1 LVRSGLP
8 IDEALPAL
16 TSALSANHSVVLQAP
31 PGAGK
36 STVVPLALLEQP
48 WMRGKRLLM
57 LEPRRLAARAVAHR
71 MAQTLEQS
79 VGATV
84 GYRMRMDTRVS
95 RDTRIEV
102 VTEGVLTRMLQTDPA
117 LDGVAAVIFDEFHER
132 SLQADL
138 GLALTIDARSNLT
151 PDLRLLVMSA
161 TLDGEGVA
169 KLLDDAPIVTAP
181 GRMFPVESR
190 FVGKGAPLLPP
201 MSFVPGQQ
209 ETPET
214 LVARTVARALREEH
228 GDVLV
233 FLPGAREIRRVQSL
247 IESSGLDSSV
257 RILPLFGEL
266 SGDDQEAALRPA
278 AHGVRKV
285 VLATNIAETS
295 LTIQGVRIIVDS
307 GLVRRSVFDP
317 ATGMSRLETQRISRA
332 SADQRQGRA
341 GRVEPGVCYRIW
353 SEGAQ
358 RSLAP
363 FTSPEIVEADLAPL
377 ALELAGWGA
386 RDASELR
393 WLDTPPIAMLASARD
408 LLSRLGALDSSGR
421 ITPHGRQMARLS
433 VHPRLAHMLLRAAD
447 LSSLPL
453 AADLA
458 ALLSERD
465 LLRAAGGSR
474 DADIRSRLEIVR
486 GEGLAQGIDRAGLQR
501 ARRAAKDL
509 VQQVTSVVADSAR
522 TAAQPHSRTA
532 DRTGDV
538 AAATDSARP
547 AGLPHGRIGDRAGGA
562 AVATDSARPAGQ
574 PHGRVVDRAGDAASV
589 AAGTLL
595 AFAYPDRVGRRRP
608 GTDGAR
614 YTLANGRG
622 AHFAEI
628 QNLAKQEFIVAVD
641 LDDRERDAR
650 ILLAAPLTRDEIDE
664 YLSDRFSRGEAVEW
678 SSRDQAVLARRF
690 VRLDSIT
697 LEEKPLRDVPVEEAR
712 RAMLEGIRELG
723 VGALPWT
730 RDARDLQARME
741 FVRRLEEGNRAPAAL
756 DVAASNA
763 PHVTSGVTAASNAPR
778 AAPGA
783 ATAASDSN
791 SWPAVSDEALATTT
805 DVWLAPWLDGVTRRD
820 HLARL
825 ALPEILRALLPWDKQ
840 RELDQLAPT
849 HLQVPSGSNIRIDY
863 LDESAPAVSVK
874 LQEVFGLDATPQIGG
889 GRVPIT
895 FKLLSPAQRPVQVTR
910 DLASFWRGSYAD
922 VRKDMRGRYP
932 KHYWPTLQELDLIQK
947 KPKK

>member
-8 IDEALPAL
+8 IDAALPAL
-16 TSALSANHSVVLQAP
+16 TSALAANHSVVLQAP

-57 LEPRRLAARAVAHR
+57 LEPRRLATRAVANR

-79 VGATV
+79 VGSTV

-102 VTEGVLTRMLQTDPA
+102 VTEGVLTRMLQTDPS

-138 GLALTIDARSNLT
+138 GLALTIDARNNLT
-151 PDLRLLVMSA
+151 PDLKLLVMSA

-201 MSFVPGQQ
+201 ISFVPGQQ
-209 ETPET
+209 DTPEG
-214 LVARTVARALREEH
+214 LVARTISRALREEQ
-228 GDVLV
+228 GDILV

-247 IESSGLDSSV
+247 LESSGLDSSV
-257 RILPLFGEL
+257 HVLPLFGEL
-266 SGDDQEAALRPA
+266 SGDDQDAALRPA
-278 AHGVRKV
+278 AHGIRKV

-332 SADQRQGRA
+332 SAEQRQGRA
-341 GRVEPGVCYRIW
+341 GRVEPGVCYRMW

-363 FTSPEIVEADLAPL
+363 FTPAEIVEADLAPL

-393 WLDTPPIAMLASARD
+393 WLDTPPSAMLASARD
-408 LLSRLGALDSSGR
+408 LLLRLGALDVSGR
-421 ITPHGRQMARLS
+421 ITQHGRQMARLS
-433 VHPRLAHMLLRAAD
+433 VHPRLAHMLLRAID
-447 LSSLPL
+447 LGSLPL

-474 DADIRSRLEIVR
+474 DADVRSRLELVR
-486 GEGLAQGIDRAGLQR
+486 GEGSAQGVDRGGLQR
-501 ARRAAKDL
+501 ARRAAKDF
-509 VQQVTSVVADSAR
+509 VQQVRSVVADDPRS
-522 TAAQPHSRTA
+522 TAQPHNRTA
-532 DRTGDV
+532 DR
-538 AAATDSARP
+538 ATDAVILT
-547 AGLPHGRIGDRAGGA
+547 AGA
-562 AVATDSARPAGQ
+562 
-574 PHGRVVDRAGDAASV
+574 
-589 AAGTLL
+589 LL
-595 AFAYPDRVGRRRP
+595 AFAYPDRVARRRP

-650 ILLAAPLTRDEIDE
+650 ILLAAPLMRDEIEE
-664 YLSDRFSRGEAVEW
+664 YLSDRLERGESVEW
-678 SSRDQAVLARRF
+678 NSRDQAVLARRF
-690 VRLDSIT
+690 VRLDAIT
-697 LEEKPLRDVPVEEAR
+697 LEEKPLQDVPLEAAR
-712 RAMLEGIRELG
+712 TAMLEGLRELG
-723 VGALPWT
+723 MSALPWT

-741 FVRRLEEGNRAPAAL
+741 FVRRLEEG
-756 DVAASNA
+756 D
-763 PHVTSGVTAASNAPR
+763 
-778 AAPGA
+778 
-783 ATAASDSN
+783 D
-791 SWPAVSDEALATTT
+791 SWPAVSDEALAATT
-805 DVWLAPWLDGVTRRD
+805 DIWLAPWLDGITRRD

-825 ALPEILRALLPWDKQ
+825 SLPEILRGLLPWDKQ
-840 RELDQLAPT
+840 RQLDELAPT

-863 LDESAPAVSVK
+863 LDESAPAVSVR
-874 LQEVFGLDATPQIGG
+874 LQEVFGLDATPRIGG

-932 KHYWPTLQELDLIQK
+932 KHYWPENPLEAEATRGVRRRT
-947 KPKK
+947 